1 VAYQIVVVGTSWGG
15 LAAIRQLI
23 GGLPPAFALPIVVV
37 QHRHKNS
44 DHLLT
49 SLLQDH
55 TPLCVCDVEDK
66 APIAGGNI
74 YVAPAD
80 YHLLVDHGQFSLST
94 EEAVLF
100 SRPSI
105 DVTFTSVAD
114 AYGPR
119 AVGVIL
125 TGANADGAQGLRR
138 IFDRGGLAFVQRPE
152 TAESATMPAAASR
165 AVPGARALTIP
176 EIAARLALLP
186 VAVASRSATS

>member
-1 VAYQIVVVGTSWGG
+1 
-15 LAAIRQLI
+15 
-23 GGLPPAFALPIVVV
+23 
-37 QHRHKNS
+37 
-44 DHLLT
+44 
-49 SLLQDH
+49 
-55 TPLCVCDVEDK
+55 VCDVEDK
-66 APIAGGNI
+66 APIVGGNI

-119 AVGVIL
+119 AVGVVL

-152 TAESATMPAAASR
+152 TAESATMPAAAIR

-186 VAVASRSATS
+186 VAVASRSASS